1 MFDKGKR
8 RRSGGQA
15 SSGEIPGFG
24 SAAGANRDVGRR
36 PAAAGRDSGPDV
48 DQYMYRSIMGTVERS
63 TLRDGKGMRE
73 TAPGFESQMETG
85 PDAVT
90 LRIELPLA
98 RAEQLRALARDL
110 DESPQTLARLWVMER
125 LRELS
130 ERRAAGQKSTARPAQ
145 DGTTPTPSVPELPT
159 AASDPNAVQSV
170 AALKQRLGDQFV
182 TDPEERAMYDDTYA
196 FRQWGPY
203 LAGLVLSSR
212 GRKLFTLEDMRHV
225 LRDELMPG
233 LYDTPSAL
241 DSDLVLRDVEV
252 GRPGDQLHP
261 HACLERVSPG
271 VYSFL
276 GFTRARTMR
285 AAR

>member
-1 MFDKGKR
+1 MFEKEKKKR
-8 RRSGGQA
+8 NGRPGPRGDA
-15 SSGEIPGFG
+15 PGFG
-24 SAAGANRDVGRR
+24 GGVDQSREPIRR
-36 PAAAGRDSGPDV
+36 PVSGAPGAGPDI
-48 DQYMYRSIMGTVERS
+48 DQYMYRSIMGTVGRPAA
-63 TLRDGKGMRE
+63 GHG
-73 TAPGFESQMETG
+73 APADDSSSGFEPQGESG

-90 LRIELPLA
+90 LRIELPVA
-98 RAEQLRALARDL
+98 RAQQLRALARDL

-130 ERRAAGQKSTARPAQ
+130 DGHSAGSRSNGGSAQDPGRPSVLELPAAAAPVSPAQ
-145 DGTTPTPSVPELPT
+145 
-159 AASDPNAVQSV
+159 
-170 AALKQRLGDQFV
+170 ALANLKRELGDRLI
-182 TDPEERAMYDDTYA
+182 TDPEERTMFDDTYA

-203 LAGLVLSSR
+203 LAGLVLSAR
-212 GRKLFTLEDMRHV
+212 GRKLFTLDDIRIV

-233 LYDTPSAL
+233 AYDTPGAL
-241 DSDLVLRDVEV
+241 DRDLVLKDVEV

-276 GFTRARTMR
+276 GFQRARSMR